1 MLGKDYCKEI
11 LIMTI
16 TKIAQKNKAA
26 SKIILILD
34 SGPTTRIP
42 PETCVYLRT
51 QWLKKYLF
59 LG

>member
-51 QWLKKYLF
+51 Q
-59 LG
+59 